1 MKEEKEKDRL
11 EKEKEKEKD
20 RLEKEKEKAELLS
33 KIQKLEDDLEEA
45 KGAKNKED
53 KDKYDQSVNKFFEW

>member
-11 EKEKEKEKD
+11 EKS
-20 RLEKEKEKAELLS
+20 ELLT
-33 KIQKLEDDLEEA
+33 KIQKLKDDLEEV
-45 KGAKNKED
+45 KGAKDKEY